1 MAYPSTLQ
9 QIVHWLLNV
18 TVRPRVRAI
27 LKLVFQGAI
36 YFIWRERN
44 SRLHSGVN
52 KPATQIVKEIQVQ
65 IRAKLL
71 GMDKEN
77 SLSYQVRSRTQESFI
92 FTWFDQFQAF
102 IKNWTPYLSLHGGH
116 GLGSGAVALLVP
128 LVSRPCVEQDHTDY
142 RLPFLII
149 RVDSSVKRQN
159 HKEHL

>member
-1 MAYPSTLQ
+1 MVLLSCRLQ
-9 QIVHWLLNV
+9 NQLFF
-18 TVRPRVRAI
+18 VR
-27 LKLVFQGAI
+27 LKLGKVIVDSHQPTYDWRPFGHLIPIIAQKAENGRIVVIWNSVLSVVGAI

-92 FTWFDQFQAF
+92 STWFDQFQA
-102 IKNWTPYLSLHGGH
+102 
-116 GLGSGAVALLVP
+116 
-128 LVSRPCVEQDHTDY
+128 
-142 RLPFLII
+142 
-149 RVDSSVKRQN
+149 
-159 HKEHL
+159 

>member
-1 MAYPSTLQ
+1 MNNTIEQYYAVWNLLLARVQMAYPSTLQ

-18 TVRPRVRAI
+18 TVRPR
-27 LKLVFQGAI
+27 GAI

-71 GMDKEN
+71 GMDKEI

-92 FTWFDQFQAF
+92 STWFNQFQA
-102 IKNWTPYLSLHGGH
+102 
-116 GLGSGAVALLVP
+116 
-128 LVSRPCVEQDHTDY
+128 
-142 RLPFLII
+142 
-149 RVDSSVKRQN
+149 
-159 HKEHL
+159 